1 MSNPKDTKTMRSLVE
16 AANSIDEARDFNDPN
31 RIKDDLT
38 PDQRML
44 QSNALTLLHGVID
57 AASKRTVEL
66 QRFSREAQGI
76 LTTVRTNPSNPLD
89 DITAEA
95 LHNLLSTGVELGIV
109 KKNVPELF
117 TGMAKGKIN
126 PKWMR

>member
-38 PDQRML
+38 PDQRAL
-44 QSNALTLLHGVID
+44 QSNALTLLYGVID
-57 AASKRTVEL
+57 AASKMTVEL

-95 LHNLLSTGVELGIV
+95 LHNLLSKGVELQIV
-109 KKNVPELF
+109 KKNVPDLF
-117 TGMAKGKIN
+117 TGMAKGKVK
-126 PKWMR
+126 PKRMR